1 MQEGS
6 SMIISEKQIMQLLNI
21 VRNHVEDGRLNK
33 SNEFYFQW
41 VIDLLKRIEDQ
52 QSEELKEI
60 I

>member
-1 MQEGS
+1 
-6 SMIISEKQIMQLLNI
+6 MIISEKQIMQLLNI